1 MIELHQKPSIA
12 SPMATNQRE
21 NIKIEGQH
29 PLESTV
35 VVSKAKMRNVPL
47 SKVNIMDDFSDD
59 REAIEIDGDDTPIPS
74 PQTAK
79 LKVNGEAEVVEASP
93 SSEQEEFEV
102 EFDEQDEVGSND
114 GLRYE
119 YPESDNVEKVELYC
133 PGGYHPVNL
142 GDTLKSL
149 QYQIIHKLGYG
160 GFATVWL
167 ARDIKE
173 ERYVAIKIVRADAS
187 QNALD
192 TEIKILNHL
201 KERATST
208 PGAYFIDL
216 PIEHFWINGPNG
228 RHICIVFHVAGPS
241 IAQLSQAQA
250 TLQKKLT
257 LNLEEAPMAAF
268 QLTQCLAFLHSP
280 SVAVAHGDLTSS
292 NVLLE
297 ILGFDHLTPSQV
309 IQLLGH
315 PMRELVVSNSD
326 EPLGFSA
333 PQFLYEPAD
342 IMRLLPRATG
352 NIKLI
357 DFGNA
362 FFVNDPHKNIGTPNC
377 FRAPEFLLEN
387 KFGKESDIWAL
398 ACTIFEI
405 RAGNPLF
412 VPFLGG
418 SEKEVLGLIRD
429 ALGNVPGGGAD
440 LAVGKEAEGATKE
453 PQLRNM
459 VYDIDNELARYGS
472 ADYHSEY
479 CEMPWLESWLMY
491 PVKVVYDWV
500 KPWLFTFGERKVKG
514 IEPAEAKQLYDLL
527 RNMLQYDVNE
537 RLTADEVLR
546 HPWLSLISI
555 TKDFKD
561 ANYEALSDEEVAD
574 EKSDDEDPDVES
586 CLASS

>member
-1 MIELHQKPSIA
+1 
-12 SPMATNQRE
+12 MATNQCE
-21 NIKIEGQH
+21 NIKIEAQH
-29 PLESTV
+29 PIQSTV
-35 VVSKAKMRNVPL
+35 AASNAKMRKVAP
-47 SKVNIMDDFSDD
+47 SKGNIIDDFSDD
-59 REAIEIDGDDTPIPS
+59 REAIETDADGTPIPS
-74 PQTAK
+74 PQPAK
-79 LKVNGEAEVVEASP
+79 SRANEDADAVEASS

-102 EFDEQDEVGSND
+102 DEQDEVWSND
-114 GLRYE
+114 ELRYE
-119 YPESDNVEKVELYC
+119 YPESDDVEKVELYR

-167 ARDIKE
+167 ARDNKE
-173 ERYVAIKIVRADAS
+173 ERYVAIKILRANAS

-192 TEIKILNHL
+192 TDIKILNHL
-201 KERATST
+201 KELATST

-228 RHICIVFHVAGPS
+228 RHLCIVSHVSGPS
-241 IAQLSQAQA
+241 IAQLTRAQA

-257 LNLEEAPMAAF
+257 LNLEEAPMAAL

-280 SVAVAHGDLTSS
+280 GVRVVHGDLTSS

-297 ILGFDHLTPSQV
+297 ILGFDHLTTSQV
-309 IQLLGH
+309 IKLLGR
-315 PMRELVVSNSD
+315 PIRELVVSNSD

-333 PQFLYEPAD
+333 PQFLYQPAD

-362 FFVNDPHKNIGTPNC
+362 FFVNDPPKNIGTPNC
-377 FRAPEFLLEN
+377 FRAPELLLEN
-387 KFGKESDIWAL
+387 KFGKESDVWAL
-398 ACTIFEI
+398 GCTMFEI

-412 VPFLGG
+412 MPFLGS
-418 SEKEVLGLIRD
+418 SEKEVLGLIREV
-429 ALGNVPGGGAD
+429 LGNVSGGGAD
-440 LAVGKEAEGATKE
+440 LAVEKEAEGATKE
-453 PQLRNM
+453 SQLRNM
-459 VYDIDNELARYGS
+459 VYDINNELARYGS
-472 ADYHSEY
+472 VDYHSEY

-500 KPWLFTFGERKVKG
+500 KPWLFTFSEKEVKW
-514 IEPAEAKQLYDLL
+514 IEPAEAEQLYDLL
-527 RNMLQYDVNE
+527 RNILQYDVNR

-546 HPWLSLISI
+546 HPWLSSI
-555 TKDFKD
+555 IIAGDFKD
-561 ANYEALSDEEVAD
+561 ADYEVLADEEVED
-574 EKSDDEDPDVES
+574 EKPNDEDPDVDS
-586 CLASS
+586 CPAPS